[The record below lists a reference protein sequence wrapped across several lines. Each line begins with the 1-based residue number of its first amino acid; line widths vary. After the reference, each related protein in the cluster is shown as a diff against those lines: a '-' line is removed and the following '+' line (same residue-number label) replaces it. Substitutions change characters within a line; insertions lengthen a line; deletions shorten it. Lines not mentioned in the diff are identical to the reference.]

1 MLTAF
6 NAGEWRATL
15 DGRIDHERYHVACR
29 RMRNFTPLVEGS
41 AEFRPGTR
49 FVKAAASASF
59 PSTLIPFKFNTA
71 EAYVLEFGDG
81 TMRVFKDHGIV
92 ESSPGVP
99 FSIGT
104 PYSAARA
111 PAVQFVQS
119 ADVMWLVHPDVAPQ
133 RLTRTDHAAW
143 TLSAYTQKWAPFKS
157 ENLSESLTVY
167 ASAATGVGITLTASS
182 ALFSPTDVGRLIRLR
197 EVVETKNTKWANA
210 VDLIKDDTN
219 SPEVDG
225 VSTCQYEGNVY
236 RLIVSAGN
244 KTGNRPPIH
253 TLGTETDGRWTW
265 TYLHSGSGYAQ
276 ITGYTSPTVVTATV
290 VKTLPD
296 SVVGAPNPSFRWAF
310 GAWDAI
316 SGYPR
321 AICFFEDRLWF
332 FGTYAEP
339 DRMWATR
346 PGGDYDDFRETTDAE
361 GALNFRLNSAEP
373 NVIESVVPTRVLNI
387 ITSGGIFP
395 ASGADENEAVSIE
408 NLLKAERQVNYG
420 GREGVQALA
429 VDSVVLFLQRSGRQL
444 REILFNDQEK
454 AFQAHDIVRQAAHL
468 SAPGITRIAYQQ
480 EPNRTLYCVLA
491 DGGFLCATYDRP
503 QESLGWYMIELGGTG
518 AKLESVAVIPHPDQD
533 QDEVWISVLRTF
545 GGFDFRSI
553 EYFER
558 GRDELTAI
566 EDCFYVD
573 SGLTYSGAPATVISG
588 LSHLEGQTVR
598 ILADG
603 ARVAD
608 QVVSMGSVTLMDAAS
623 KVHVGLGYD
632 GLLIPMRIE
641 AGGEAGVSQGKTKRI
656 HRIVIRLF
664 RSGEGTHYG
673 TLAELDELVLRDT
686 FDIADA
692 PAQFVSDDSIAVPW
706 PGEYEQGGY
715 VVIQHKGPTPCGIVA
730 LMPQL
735 ATGDW

>member
-29 RMRNFTPLVEGS
+29 RLRNFIPLVEGS
-41 AEFRPGTR
+41 AELRPGTR
-49 FVKAAASASF
+49 FVQEAEQADF

-71 EAYVLEFGDG
+71 QAYILEFGNG

-99 FSIGT
+99 FLIGT
-104 PYSAARA
+104 PYTAAQT

-119 ADVMWLVHPDVAPQ
+119 ADVMWLAHPDIAPQ
-133 RLTRTDHAAW
+133 RLTRTAHDAW
-143 TLSAYTQKWAPFKS
+143 ALTGYTQKWAPFKA
-157 ENLSESLTVY
+157 ENLDDALTVY
-167 ASAATGVGITLTASS
+167 ASAATGAITLTASA
-182 ALFSPTDVGRLIRLR
+182 ALFTAMDVGRLIRLR
-197 EVVETKNTKWANA
+197 EVIETKHTKWANA
-210 VDLIKDDTN
+210 VDLIKDDTG
-219 SPEVDG
+219 SAEVDG
-225 VSTCQYEGNVY
+225 VSTCQYEGNAY
-236 RLIVSAGN
+236 RLAVSTGSR
-244 KTGNRPPIH
+244 TGNRPPVHPI
-253 TLGTETDGRWTW
+253 GTETDGKWTW
-265 TYLHSGSGYAQ
+265 TYLHSGAGYAQ
-276 ITGYTSPTVVTATV
+276 ITGFTSPTVVSATV
-290 VKTLPD
+290 VKVLPD
-296 SVVGAPNPSFRWAF
+296 SFVGAPNASSRWAF

-321 AICFFEDRLWF
+321 ALCFFEDRLWF
-332 FGTYAEP
+332 FGSEAEP

-346 PGGDYDDFRETTDAE
+346 PGGNYDDFRESTDAE

-387 ITSGGIFP
+387 MTSGGIFP
-395 ASGADENEAVSIE
+395 ASGADESEAVSIE

-420 GREGVQALA
+420 ARAGVQALA

-444 REILFNDQEK
+444 REILFNDTEN
-454 AFQAHDIVRQAAHL
+454 AFQAHDIVRQSAHL
-468 SAPGITRIAYQQ
+468 SAPGILRIAYQQ

-491 DGGFLCATYDRP
+491 NGGLLCATYDRP
-503 QESLGWYMIELGGTG
+503 QEALGWYMIELGGTG
-518 AKLESVAVIPHPDQD
+518 PRVESVAVIPHPDQD
-533 QDEVWISVLRTF
+533 QDEVWLSVLRTF

-573 SGLTYSGAPATVISG
+573 SGLTYDGAPRTVISG
-588 LSHLEGQTVR
+588 LVHLEGQTVR

-608 QVVSMGSVTLMDAAS
+608 QAVTGGTVTLIDPAS

-641 AGGEAGVSQGKTKRI
+641 AGGDDGVAQGKTKRI
-656 HRIVIRLF
+656 HRIVIRTY

-692 PAQFVSDDSIAVPW
+692 PAQLVTDDSFAIPW

-715 VVIQHKGPTPCGIVA
+715 LVIQHRAPTPCGIVA
-730 LMPQL
+730 LIPQL
-735 ATGDW
+735 VTGEW